1 MTFLLF
7 TLLIV
12 FLLLNVPLAISV
24 ALSSIIVLLFSDL
37 SSFVAVQRMITG
49 LDTFSLMAIPLFMI
63 AGKIMEKGGISK
75 RLIDL
80 AASIVG
86 STTGGFAIIAVLAS
100 MFFAAISGSAPAT
113 VVAIGTIMV
122 PAMIKE
128 GYDKKFAIAL
138 IAASG
143 TIGII
148 IPPSIPFITYGIS
161 ANTSVGD
168 LFIAGILPGVLMG
181 LSLILYSY
189 IISKKRGYKGP
200 EKTSMKNFLF
210 NVKHSILGLLM
221 PIIILGGI
229 YSGLFTP
236 TESGAV
242 ACIYGLVISL
252 FIYKTMKLT
261 DLKKTFI
268 EAGVISAMVLFIIAT
283 ANLMSWIIT
292 IEQVPMKI
300 ATALSGVTSS
310 TILFLLLM
318 TLVLLIV
325 GTFLE
330 INAAIILLVPILL
343 PLLAV
348 YNIDLTHFGVLM
360 IVNLAIGL
368 LTPPLGVNL
377 FVAKTLGDIQ
387 FNELVRAIV
396 PFLII
401 MIFNLLILVFVPQIS
416 TILVSK

>member
-1 MTFLLF
+1 MSALLF
-7 TLLIV
+7 TLLLV

-24 ALSSIIVLLFSDL
+24 ALSSIVVLLSSDL
-37 SSFVAVQRMITG
+37 SGFVAVQRMVTG

-113 VVAIGTIMV
+113 VVAIGSIMV

-168 LFIAGILPGVLMG
+168 LFIAGILPGALMG
-181 LSLILYSY
+181 VSLILYSY
-189 IISKKRGYKGP
+189 VISVKRGYKGP
-200 EKTSMKNFLF
+200 QKTSLKNFLT
-210 NVKHSILGLLM
+210 NLRKSILGLLM
-221 PIIILGGI
+221 PVIILGGI

-242 ACIYGLVISL
+242 ACVYGLVISL
-252 FIYKTMKLT
+252 FVYRTMKIT
-261 DLKKTFI
+261 DLKRTFL

-292 IEQVPMKI
+292 IEQVPQQI
-300 ATALSGVTSS
+300 ANALSGVTDSP
-310 TILFLLLM
+310 IIFLLIM
-318 TLVLLIV
+318 MAVLLIV

-343 PLLAV
+343 PLLIM
-348 YNIDLTHFGVLM
+348 YDINLTHFGVLM

-377 FVAKTLGDIQ
+377 FVAKSLGDIQ
-387 FNELVRAIV
+387 FNQLVKAV
-396 PFLII
+396 LPFLLI
-401 MIFNLLILVFVPQIS
+401 MIINLIILVFVPQVS
-416 TILVSK
+416 LFLVNE